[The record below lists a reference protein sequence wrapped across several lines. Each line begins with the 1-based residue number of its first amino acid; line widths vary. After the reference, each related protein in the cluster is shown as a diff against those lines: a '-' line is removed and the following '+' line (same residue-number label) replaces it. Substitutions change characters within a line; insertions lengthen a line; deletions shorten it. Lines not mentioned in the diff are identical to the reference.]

1 MWPPSIY
8 TSKERRIIYKYPTHQ
23 SKNIERER
31 VRSFFREM
39 AEAKGVCACVLFLA
53 LIIISY
59 EILLSEGRA
68 LKTEKKKSFT
78 ISNGEN
84 SQRKVEN
91 LNFVHDHN
99 NIHVNNV
106 SEGGPGHS
114 PGVGHADGPT

>member
-1 MWPPSIY
+1 
-8 TSKERRIIYKYPTHQ
+8 
-23 SKNIERER
+23 
-31 VRSFFREM
+31 M
-39 AEAKGVCACVLFLA
+39 AEAKVVCACVLFLT

-59 EILLSEGRA
+59 ETLLSEGRV

-84 SQRKVEN
+84 SQRKVKN

-99 NIHVNNV
+99 NMHVNNV
-106 SEGGPGHS
+106 SEEDHKPSPIAVIDDMLTEGGPGHS